1 MSKILELT
9 FYKTDADYERGTA
22 MLTPYDPNDWKSIEV
37 TFTRENDCWV
47 LEQPDS
53 FKFRKISHSEI
64 IIEELNQS
72 ETNPLY
78 KLKINRHVYPT
89 IDEIVY
95 YF

>member
-22 MLTPYDPNDWKSIEV
+22 ILTPYDPNDWKSIEV
-37 TFTRENDCWV
+37 TFTKETNCWI
-47 LEQPDS
+47 LEQPSS
-53 FKFRKISHSEI
+53 FKFRKILNPEK

-78 KLKINRHVYPT
+78 HLKINNYVCPN
-89 IDEIVY
+89 IDEITY